1 MKRLLGRE
9 LFDLLQHRQRGGGS
23 RLTFRFI
30 VMQPNGF
37 CSIPI
42 ILSCKHTAH
51 CSYNCISYLI
61 SQIDTLRGSVESIPK
76 TEIYSLSCFLAGRG
90 TPRSCLFINI
100 HRMQWHSSPLL
111 VKEKKRWRQDEMTR
125 RRETTRWQNEKTR
138 RKKCYT
144 CFLSAKTS
152 KTNNVK

>member
-30 VMQPNGF
+30 VMQPNGL

-111 VKEKKRWRQDEMTR
+111 VKEKKRWRQKGI
-125 RRETTRWQNEKTR
+125 ETEIWRTKDGQG
-138 RKKCYT
+138 
-144 CFLSAKTS
+144 AKTT
-152 KTNNVK
+152 TNEEDVASPSEKEE